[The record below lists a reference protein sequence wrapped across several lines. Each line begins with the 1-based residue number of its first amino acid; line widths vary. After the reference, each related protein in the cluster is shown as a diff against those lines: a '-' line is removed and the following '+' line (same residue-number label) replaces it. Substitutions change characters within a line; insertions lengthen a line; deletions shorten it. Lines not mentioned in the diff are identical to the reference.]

1 MRPASRALPED
12 LLRTLDIVD
21 AFIQGQSF
29 ADYESNIMLRHATER
44 NLIAIGEIL
53 LRLKASDPDIAEMI
67 PGGYALLGLRHR
79 LAHGYD
85 SEINDHII
93 WKSR

>member
-1 MRPASRALPED
+1 
-12 LLRTLDIVD
+12 
-21 AFIQGQSF
+21 
-29 ADYESNIMLRHATER
+29 MLRHATER

-53 LRLKASDPDIAEMI
+53 LRIKASDPDIAEMI

-93 WKSR
+93 WNGLTEAVPELRRVTSELPESR